1 MRSKRLASSGSCSR
15 MSSDP
20 TKMASEAHP
29 LGLHLHP
36 HLDDLGDGAHL
47 PLPLLRELEER
58 RAEARAHHRR
68 EVHHLVLERVCTSSS
83 LGLSTRPRSWSPS
96 KYLTTSK
103 DCKRHVSAIWL
114 MPFWLSGVFDHCP
127 TYTRNGSKQCWDN
140 KRKRQADERD
150 QEIVE
155 RTQVDIAATAT
166 RAAALKPSTAVACWH
181 VSYHLCSSRP
191 TEASFCLA
199 VRSCGVQAS

>member
-1 MRSKRLASSGSCSR
+1 
-15 MSSDP
+15 
-20 TKMASEAHP
+20 
-29 LGLHLHP
+29 
-36 HLDDLGDGAHL
+36 
-47 PLPLLRELEER
+47 
-58 RAEARAHHRR
+58 
-68 EVHHLVLERVCTSSS
+68 
-83 LGLSTRPRSWSPS
+83 
-96 KYLTTSK
+96 
-103 DCKRHVSAIWL
+103 

-181 VSYHLCSSRP
+181 VSYHFVFFTADRGVLLPRCSQLWGRNP
-191 TEASFCLA
+191 TS
-199 VRSCGVQAS
+199 